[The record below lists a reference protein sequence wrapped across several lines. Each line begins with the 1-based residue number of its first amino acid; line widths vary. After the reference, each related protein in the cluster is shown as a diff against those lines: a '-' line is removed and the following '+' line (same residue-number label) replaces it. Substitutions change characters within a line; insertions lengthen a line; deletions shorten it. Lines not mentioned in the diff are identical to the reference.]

1 MLKKYFE
8 KYFNNKIIFYKLFNY
23 IYIYIYILVQDRNS
37 TLV

>member
-23 IYIYIYILVQDRNS
+23 IYIYILVQDRNS